1 LHRASARQRAAQAF
15 SLDRA
20 AELQF
25 VSVDRAARILV
36 VVPVVRVDVIQ
47 HVLAVAL
54 TTTAVDVALSRA
66 AEADLP
72 GVLVGVIRD
81 VRVLSWRRMPAGAPV
96 SATRNVVERVGE
108 RLVSDVFVAVP
119 RVPIAVQL
127 LVAAT

>member
-1 LHRASARQRAAQAF
+1 M
-15 SLDRA
+15 
-20 AELQF
+20 
-25 VSVDRAARILV
+25 SVERAARILV
-36 VVPVVRVDVIQ
+36 VLPVVRVGVLVL
-47 HVLAVAL
+47 VLAVAL
-54 TTTAVDVALSRA
+54 TTTAVDVALSLA